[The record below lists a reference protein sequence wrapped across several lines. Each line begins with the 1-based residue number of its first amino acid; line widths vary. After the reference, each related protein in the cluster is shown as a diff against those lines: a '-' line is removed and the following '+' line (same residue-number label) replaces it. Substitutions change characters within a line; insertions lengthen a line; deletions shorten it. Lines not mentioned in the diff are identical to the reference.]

1 MNKFNLRENWDQKR
15 LKYIFNYSLSSIDR
29 KQKIDERIVD
39 ICHYP
44 NVYNDEKIFGKETLE
59 EGTCTE
65 EEFKNYQL
73 KKDDIVIT
81 KDSEDPKDIGV
92 PCLIKNNLENTV
104 CGYHLGIIRTKK
116 FR

>member
-1 MNKFNLRENWDQKR
+1 MNNFNLRENWDQKR

-29 KQKIDERIVD
+29 KQKIDEKIVD

-44 NVYNDEKIFGKETLE
+44 NVYNDEKFSEKETLE

-65 EEFKNYQL
+65 EEFKSYQL

-92 PCLIKNNLENTV
+92 PCN
-104 CGYHLGIIRTKK
+104 
-116 FR
+116 